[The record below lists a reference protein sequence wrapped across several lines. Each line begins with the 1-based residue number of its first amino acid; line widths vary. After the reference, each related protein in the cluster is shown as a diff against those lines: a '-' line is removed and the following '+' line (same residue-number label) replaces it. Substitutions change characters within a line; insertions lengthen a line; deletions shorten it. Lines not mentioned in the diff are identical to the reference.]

1 MGITALP
8 NPPNS
13 GNPATFNDD
22 ADTFLGALPTM
33 VTEINA
39 LLPSIAAKLW
49 ATVGAGSAANALVLS
64 CGFPA
69 LAVGTQI
76 RFRATAT
83 NTGPTTLNLDGLG
96 AKACRTVTG
105 VGLPAGYIRTDADTV
120 ATYDG
125 TYWVL
130 DRVPEYGSNANGE
143 YVRFADGTQICTMIA
158 TTSTSGMVSVTF
170 PVAFQNVSYRCSFAI
185 QSITPCVATISSK
198 TTSGLNLSCW
208 DLSGALV
215 AKPVELTIRSRWF

>member
-33 VTEINA
+33 VTEFNA

-49 ATVGAGSAANALVLS
+49 ATVGAGSTANALVVS

-130 DRVPEYGSNANGE
+130 DRAPERGTNSNGQYLRLANG
-143 YVRFADGTQICTMIA
+143 YQIC
-158 TTSTSGMVSVTF
+158 S
-170 PVAFQNVSYRCSFAI
+170 
-185 QSITPCVATISSK
+185 
-198 TTSGLNLSCW
+198 
-208 DLSGALV
+208 
-215 AKPVELTIRSRWF
+215 